1 MKSSFLCCVACVLS
15 SFVNPV
21 INGDWRYVD
30 GFCIG
35 VGCGFLM
42 VAVEQFITQYEKRIA
57 DLLKE
62 AEKDEQSYIL
72 AMKEQRE
79 AIRTGKFFESIREY
93 SE

>member
-1 MKSSFLCCVACVLS
+1 
-15 SFVNPV
+15 
-21 INGDWRYVD
+21 
-30 GFCIG
+30 
-35 VGCGFLM
+35 M